1 MQCRSGEFLCWMR
14 ARQRWGLWKISRRI
28 FGVISIRAG
37 NVCIRWWNIIDSSN
51 GFFMYFF
58 LGSISLLFFILRLRQ
73 KKAEFKDETEKF
85 YPNFLHLFV
94 AIFFMLVLYIV

>member
-1 MQCRSGEFLCWMR
+1 MR

-51 GFFMYFF
+51 GFF
-58 LGSISLLFFILRLRQ
+58 GSISLLFFILRLRQ

>member
-1 MQCRSGEFLCWMR
+1 MVRENILVCNADRVNFYVGCAQG
-14 ARQRWGLWKISRRI
+14 RWGLWKISRRI

-58 LGSISLLFFILRLRQ
+58 W
-73 KKAEFKDETEKF
+73 E
-85 YPNFLHLFV
+85 Y
-94 AIFFMLVLYIV
+94 

>member
-1 MQCRSGEFLCWMR
+1 MSALGGGTSLTVAWLFY
-14 ARQRWGLWKISRRI
+14 
-28 FGVISIRAG
+28 V
-37 NVCIRWWNIIDSSN
+37 
-51 GFFMYFF
+51 FFF
-58 LGSISLLFFILRLRQ
+58 GSISLLFFILRLRQ

>member
-1 MQCRSGEFLCWMR
+1 
-14 ARQRWGLWKISRRI
+14 
-28 FGVISIRAG
+28 
-37 NVCIRWWNIIDSSN
+37 
-51 GFFMYFF
+51 MYFF
-58 LGSISLLFFILRLRQ
+58 LGVLVCFFFILRLRQ

>member
-1 MQCRSGEFLCWMR
+1 MAFLC
-14 ARQRWGLWKISRRI
+14 I
-28 FGVISIRAG
+28 F
-37 NVCIRWWNIIDSSN
+37 
-51 GFFMYFF
+51 F
-58 LGSISLLFFILRLRQ
+58 GSISLLFFILRLRL

>member
-1 MQCRSGEFLCWMR
+1 MR

-58 LGSISLLFFILRLRQ
+58 LGVLVCFFLRQ

>member
-1 MQCRSGEFLCWMR
+1 
-14 ARQRWGLWKISRRI
+14 
-28 FGVISIRAG
+28 
-37 NVCIRWWNIIDSSN
+37 
-51 GFFMYFF
+51 MYFF
-58 LGSISLLFFILRLRQ
+58 LGVLVCFFILRLRQ